1 MANPQHP
8 SPTHPVAGPSPLSGK
23 HIVLGI
29 TGSIAAYK
37 SCLIIRA
44 LVKRGAEVQVVITPA
59 GKEFITPITLSAL
72 SRHPVISDFFSQRD
86 GTWHSH
92 VDLGLWADA
101 MLIAPCTA
109 SSLGKMAH
117 GVADNMLVTT
127 YLSMKAPVFIAPAMD
142 LDMYQHPSTQ
152 ANINTLKGYGNR
164 FVEPTSGFLAS
175 GLEGKGRMQE
185 PDLIVEELEHFFADP
200 LKDMTQEGAQGQE
213 ETTQK
218 DTLDQEETT
227 QKGAQDQEKM
237 TQEAAQKEKM
247 LPLAGKRILITAG
260 PTYERIDPV
269 RFIGNFS
276 SGKMGFSIAEEC
288 RRRGAEVTLVAGP
301 TALQC
306 DAAIRRVNVESA
318 QEMYEACLPAFDT
331 ADAAILSAAVADFT
345 PEQKAES
352 KIKREA
358 DDLVL
363 RLRPTNDIAK
373 TLGQRKRPGQ
383 RLVCF
388 ALETNDEEANARGK
402 LERKNADFVVLNST
416 RIPGTTFNA
425 DDNQIAVVTR
435 EGVRSYPKK
444 SKQEVAS
451 DIIDVLQGLLADT
464 TTLR

>member
-8 SPTHPVAGPSPLSGK
+8 SPTHPAAGPSPLSGK

-117 GVADNMLVTT
+117 GVANNMLVTT

-185 PDLIVEELEHFFADP
+185 PDLIVEEMERFFANP
-200 LKDMTQEGAQGQE
+200 LKDTTQEGAQGQE
-213 ETTQK
+213 EMTQE
-218 DTLDQEETT
+218 DILDQEETT
-227 QKGAQDQEKM
+227 QEGAQDQEKM

-306 DAAIRRVNVESA
+306 DAAIRRVNVENA

-363 RLRPTNDIAK
+363 RLRPTHDIAK
-373 TLGQRKRPGQ
+373 TLGQRKRPSQ